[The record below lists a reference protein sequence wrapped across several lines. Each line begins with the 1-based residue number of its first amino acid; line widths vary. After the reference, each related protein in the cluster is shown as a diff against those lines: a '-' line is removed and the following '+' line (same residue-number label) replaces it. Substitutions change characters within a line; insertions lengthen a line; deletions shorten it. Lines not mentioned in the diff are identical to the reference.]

1 MTELVLAST
10 SPARRAL
17 LAQVGLRFRAEA
29 PGVDEQLEPAADPV
43 DQARSLALQKARAV
57 AARHPE
63 AIVVGA
69 DQVLVLGGRAL
80 GKPADEAEARKQLEE
95 MAGGTHALV
104 SGVAVVGT
112 GGTWQG
118 HETTR
123 LAVRALAPHEI
134 DAYLA
139 TGEWRGC
146 AGGYRVEGRGL
157 ALFERIDGD
166 WTNVLGLPMPLLLG
180 ELRRRG
186 VPLFGG

>member
-29 PGVDEQLEPAADPV
+29 PGGDEHLEPAADPV

-112 GGTWQG
+112 GGTWQA